1 MVSIS
6 DEKNYKITTKKWLT
20 PKGHWINETKGIVP
34 DYDVSNDNSE
44 EDSQLEKIIE
54 LINNEE
60 K

>member
-1 MVSIS
+1 M
-6 DEKNYKITTKKWLT
+6 T